1 MTKEEIF
8 LGLKDT
14 LVSTFELEEEK
25 VTMEAN
31 IVTDLDLDSIDIMDL
46 IAELR
51 RKVKCSFTAD
61 DYKQVR
67 TVGDIVD
74 VIYNK
79 LQKTL
84 K

>member
-79 LQKTL
+79 LQENS
-84 K
+84 